1 MISKDDLLKSLK
13 NKTVTLGW
21 DAVAIYDREHTNML
35 MEQQY
40 VRKMAEG
47 SHFPSFSKTIT
58 DVGNSQ
64 KIVMDSMLFGA
75 PLISFEDSNIES
87 SYVKVRIEFV
97 SGTISLI
104 SGGGNITI
112 INRIDDINSVNGY
125 AIELKV
131 ALENVNGSID
141 KQGQVQINFASSSL
155 LNVTFPG
162 MVLPAIV
169 MDLFRDYFKNN
180 PVTYVINTIDVS
192 GDNILTPQKFI
203 VRTQSAPGATQREA
217 ANYGNGAVLVFIA
230 TRANPSGGNYPAN
243 NYPWLLPVG
252 SSSTLVLSSRVLF
265 SDIIK
270 PNIDS
275 LFDKGQWA
283 LARVDESVKDSAYYL
298 KVDSASIINEP
309 LTMYVNNKEVW
320 TGSVSPP
327 PYKKI
332 LKDVELPFKHV
343 SLLPNSTGF
352 ELSVWGG
359 EKFDV
364 DFGARW
370 YHCETSVNG
379 QTCGDSYFNY
389 KYDFYFTNSVHYK
402 AEDSN
407 NNDVIFKKTDG
418 SIYVMGDYEPPTWW
432 HGTWEK
438 ELSDEFSS
446 IITKKMERFNK
457 INIPEIKVSLIQ
469 HLIFSSDVEIK
480 ISDIYVPGDM
490 VLFGALAPKSTAFR
504 IDPLRSV
511 VGLNTTKQFT
521 VTPERSVKWAM
532 SPSLGE
538 INAVTGLYT
547 APAGTLK
554 EDKTLILSATDST
567 GAVAIASVVLTES
580 STALT
585 PTFISVQETALQIE
599 SNDLLE
605 YTWFSTNGSQ
615 PTSWSLDSN
624 LPQEARGT
632 ISPAGR
638 YTPPTKYVE
647 GANIVT
653 VTALGK
659 DAKAAHAYIC
669 LKHKLAKED
678 LKFEPEIHPEVGAG
692 ETVEF
697 MVTSTDFEL
706 SDENW
711 KFYPTAL
718 GKWQV
723 DAIESGEDEVYQYR
737 VKYTAPEIITQ
748 REMAFVNGKI
758 SNKRFGIGA
767 VILVPGT
774 NNWDLV
780 TSIEE
785 LSISL
790 LTGADKGAIFANGRC
805 QLPVAVHVKGL
816 NANDDDR
823 EVPLSLGD
831 IIGHIELVDYTTGEP
846 LRYEESRGWFYTLT
860 KNEFQT
866 LPENTARALQGNNQ
880 LYVMCD
886 SRETLRTKRVA
897 LRVTLTSPDA
907 DKKVYWTGINSGIFD
922 SSVVVNAQEAI
933 NYSYKDNLLIINNEL
948 QSISQAMAWDYKRG
962 SYYAEKSNGEYL
974 KKRIDIKPANVS
986 RFHSVEIE
994 QHSVWNAD
1002 LNPEVIRWDGE
1013 VAHSFSAIDSSGVAP
1028 VAAYATN
1035 SHAVVGDDEYTELN
1049 IWYAQQEQPADVKIK
1064 GSVYFV
1070 NTDHDD
1076 PEYYGQR
1083 MRPDF
1088 ADQRQLAETEGRAS
1102 FYLYKLRLGK
1112 RSGANENDQPQIDIN
1127 GKPNHWQEAIP
1138 EIKVSVVDIY
1148 GNSGSFIVY
1157 WNTINSNSSD
1167 ADKPLIK

>member
-40 VRKMAEG
+40 VKKMAEG
-47 SHFPSFSKTIT
+47 SNFPVLSKRIL
-58 DVGNSQ
+58 DVGGSQ
-64 KIVMDSMLFGA
+64 EIVLDSLLFGS
-75 PLISFEDSNIES
+75 PLISFENSNIES
-87 SYVKVRIEFV
+87 SYVKVRLEFV
-97 SGTISLI
+97 SGTITLLDSNQVI
-104 SGGGNITI
+104 D
-112 INRIDDINSVNGY
+112 RIDDVNSVNGY

-131 ALENVNGSID
+131 ALENVNGSVD
-141 KQGQVQINFASSSL
+141 KQGQVQINFGSSSL
-155 LNVTFPG
+155 LNVIFPG
-162 MVLPAIV
+162 MVLPAVV

-203 VRTQSAPGATQREA
+203 VRTQAAPGATQREA

-230 TRANPSGGNYPAN
+230 TRANPLGGNHPAN
-243 NYPWLLPVG
+243 NYPWLLPKG
-252 SSSTLVLSSRVLF
+252 SSSTLVLSSRVIF

-270 PNIDS
+270 PSIDS
-275 LFDKGQWA
+275 LFDKGHWE

-298 KVDSASIINEP
+298 KVDSASIIDEP
-309 LTMYVNNKEVW
+309 LTMYVDNKEVW
-320 TGSVSPP
+320 TGEVTGRHNE
-327 PYKKI
+327 KI
-332 LKDVELPFKHV
+332 FKDVELPFKDV
-343 SLLPNSTGF
+343 SLLPNNTGF

-370 YHCETSVNG
+370 YHCTTSVNG
-379 QTCGDSYFNY
+379 QTCGDSYYNY
-389 KYDFYFTNSVHYK
+389 NYDFYLTNSVNYK

-432 HGTWEK
+432 HSSWQK

-446 IITKKMERFNK
+446 IITKKMERFDN
-457 INIPEIKVSLIQ
+457 IEIPEIKVSLIQ
-469 HLIFSSDVEIK
+469 HLIFPSEVEIK

-490 VLFGALAPKSTAFR
+490 VLFGELAHKNTAFR

-521 VTPERSVKWAM
+521 VTPERSVNWAI
-532 SPSLGE
+532 SPSLGK

-554 EDKTLILSATDST
+554 EDKTLTLSATDST

-580 STALT
+580 STALA
-585 PTFISVQETALQIE
+585 PTFISVREPKDPTEGNNFL
-599 SNDLLE
+599 D
-605 YTWFSTNGSQ
+605 YTWFSTNGGQ

-624 LPQEARGT
+624 LPEGARGT

-638 YTPPTKYVE
+638 YTPPTEYSD

-653 VTALGK
+653 VTAVGE
-659 DAKAAHAYIC
+659 DAKPAHAYLC
-669 LKHKLAKED
+669 LKSRLAKDD
-678 LKFEPEIHPEVGAG
+678 LKFEPEIHPEVRAG

-697 MVTSTDFEL
+697 IVSSVDFEI
-706 SDENW
+706 SDEAW
-711 KFYPTAL
+711 EFYPTDT
-718 GKWQV
+718 GKWEV
-723 DAIESGEDEVYQYR
+723 ENIESNEEDVYQYR
-737 VKYTAPEIITQ
+737 VKYTASEIVTQ
-748 REMAFVNGKI
+748 REMVFAHATI
-758 SNKRFGIGA
+758 SKRRFGICA
-767 VILVPGT
+767 VILVPGA

-790 LTGADKGAIFANGRC
+790 LTGADKGAVFANGRC

-816 NANDDDR
+816 NEKDEDR

-831 IIGHIELVDYTTGEP
+831 IISHIELVDYTTGEP
-846 LRYEESRGWFYTLT
+846 LRYEEPRGWFYTLT

-866 LPENTARALQGNNQ
+866 LPESAARVLQGNNQ

-897 LRVTLTSPDA
+897 LRVTLTNPEA
-907 DKKVYWTGINSGIFD
+907 KTKVYWTGIDAGIFD

-933 NYSYKDNLLIINNEL
+933 NYSDKDNLHIINNEL
-948 QSISQAMAWDYKRG
+948 QSISKAMEWDYKRG
-962 SYYAEKSNGEYL
+962 SYYAEKSNGEYF

-986 RFHSVEIE
+986 RFHSVDIE
-994 QHSVWNAD
+994 QYSVWNAD

-1013 VAHSFSAIDSSGVAP
+1013 VAPSFSAIDSSGAAP
-1028 VAAYATN
+1028 VAVYATN

-1070 NTDHDD
+1070 NTDHDEM
-1076 PEYYGQR
+1076 EYYGQR

-1088 ADQRQLAETEGRAS
+1088 SEEGRLTETEGAAS
-1102 FYLYKLRLGK
+1102 FYLYKLRLGE
-1112 RSGANENDQPQIDIN
+1112 RSGSNENDQPQIDIN

-1148 GNSGSFIVY
+1148 GNTGSFSVY
-1157 WNTINSNSSD
+1157 WNTINSNNSD